1 MWVMGKKIELAIIFK
16 RIRMNEFE
24 EEFIP
29 EKVIEGTYNSFDRCF
44 LDLDDMPYLHM
55 AEPMLAGKVFGSRLV
70 IEEGEKELTEERI
83 ENAKTFFLD
92 EASKYTYVRNRQKS
106 YYIIQ
111 KNKENNDEILYEDSE
126 TPEIYGL
133 FQEEY
138 RELHPTGEEIDTE
151 IKMTPSEIT
160 TKIKETIKGQD
171 EAIEKIVTSLW
182 VTKKFKE
189 MTKKNMLVIG
199 PTGVGKTA
207 IFRKLEKILE
217 LPLTIFSVPGLSQA
231 GYVGRSTDEILKQVY
246 INAEENIDLAENS
259 IVILDEIDK
268 LAFTGSDSGSVSTA
282 GVQNELLKIIEGGER
297 IVELNQSG
305 ESFAIDTTKIIFV
318 CTGAFSEL
326 YEKPKPSIGFG
337 NITKEENKQ
346 KINTESLIRYG
357 MKRELLGRLPVVV
370 ELNSLTEEIL
380 KDIILNSDES
390 EFQNTIKAIE
400 SLGVT
405 IKNKDEIVELIVK
418 DAISKGI
425 GARGLIST
433 ISNIF
438 LKIFYEIANNQG
450 KYKEVVIGENILNDT
465 TDFKLIPKEIKRRTK
480 NIKGI

>member
-1 MWVMGKKIELAIIFK
+1 MGKRIELAIIFRRN
-16 RIRMNEFE
+16 RINEFE

-29 EKVIEGTYNSFDRCF
+29 DKIIEGTYNDFDRCF
-44 LDLDDMPYLHM
+44 LDLDDVPYLHI
-55 AEPMLAGKVFGSRLV
+55 AEPMIAGKGFGCRLV
-70 IEEGEKELTEERI
+70 IEEGEKKLTDEII
-83 ENAKTFFLD
+83 ENLKKFFLD
-92 EASKYTYVRNRQKS
+92 EANKYIYLRNRQES

-111 KNKENNDEILYEDSE
+111 KNKENNDVKIFEDDE
-126 TPEIYGL
+126 TTEIYSL
-133 FQEEY
+133 YQEEY
-138 RELHPTGEEIDTE
+138 RELHRESEGIEQE
-151 IKMTPSEIT
+151 IKMLPSEIN

-171 EAIEKIVTSLW
+171 AAIEKIVTSLW

-231 GYVGRSTDEILKQVY
+231 GYVGRSTDEILKQIY
-246 INAEENIDLAENS
+246 FNSEEDIDLAENS

-268 LAFTGSDSGSVSTA
+268 LAYTGSDSGSVSTA
-282 GVQNELLKIIEGGER
+282 GVQNELLKMIEGEER
-297 IVELNQSG
+297 IVEINQAG
-305 ESFAIDTTKIIFV
+305 EAFAIDTSKIIFV

-337 NITKEENKQ
+337 NSNEEQKKS
-346 KINTESLIRYG
+346 KINTEALIKYG
-357 MKRELLGRLPVVV
+357 MKRELLGRLPVVI

-390 EFQNTIKAIE
+390 EFQSTIKAIE

-405 IKNKDEIVELIVK
+405 IKNKDEIVDLIVK
-418 DAISKGI
+418 DALSKGI

-450 KYKEVVIGENILNDT
+450 LYKEVVIGENILNDIA
-465 TDFKLIPKEIKRRTK
+465 DFKLIPKEVKRRTK